1 MKSSPRAVAA
11 LLVQDWLT
19 SGQSPDL
26 SALTDSTQ
34 RGVVTEIVFGTI
46 RRYGTLQALRAHLAS
61 KDPAPAVEAVL
72 LTSLYQLVYL
82 DRKDQHAVVYE
93 GVEAAKRQAGAWA
106 APFVNAV
113 LRRFTRERESCLEWL
128 HRQPIDV
135 RHSHPEALVKR
146 WGCWWPE
153 SRVEQLADWNNS
165 APRVVI
171 RVQRTHISMSD
182 FLLRTKEAGI
192 SVTPHASAPDQFAV
206 VDRGVAVPDLPG
218 YSDGWFVVQDAA
230 TAIAVSFL
238 DVSPGHRVLDLC
250 AAPGGKT
257 SALADQMRG
266 RGVLVAVDRRA
277 DRLLLL
283 RDTLSRL
290 RLDAVRVENADG
302 TDHRAM
308 QDLMNRHGILG
319 FDRILLDAPC
329 TNTGVLRRRVE
340 ARWRFSKQRLNNAAR
355 LQKQLLNGCAGLLAP
370 GGVLVYSTCSLE
382 PEENS
387 GLISGWVKENPEY
400 SLQRTRLN
408 IPPHQ
413 DMDGAFAAQIFRHS
427 A

>member
-1 MKSSPRAVAA
+1 
-11 LLVQDWLT
+11 
-19 SGQSPDL
+19 
-26 SALTDSTQ
+26 
-34 RGVVTEIVFGTI
+34 
-46 RRYGTLQALRAHLAS
+46 
-61 KDPAPAVEAVL
+61 
-72 LTSLYQLVYL
+72 
-82 DRKDQHAVVYE
+82 
-93 GVEAAKRQAGAWA
+93 
-106 APFVNAV
+106 
-113 LRRFTRERESCLEWL
+113 
-128 HRQPIDV
+128 
-135 RHSHPEALVKR
+135 
-146 WGCWWPE
+146 
-153 SRVEQLADWNNS
+153 
-165 APRVVI
+165 
-171 RVQRTHISMSD
+171 
-182 FLLRTKEAGI
+182 
-192 SVTPHASAPDQFAV
+192 
-206 VDRGVAVPDLPG
+206 VPDLPG

-238 DVSPGHRVLDLC
+238 DVRPGHRVLDLC

-290 RLDAVRVENADG
+290 RLDAVRVEDADG

-308 QDLMNRHGILG
+308 QDLMNRHGIFG